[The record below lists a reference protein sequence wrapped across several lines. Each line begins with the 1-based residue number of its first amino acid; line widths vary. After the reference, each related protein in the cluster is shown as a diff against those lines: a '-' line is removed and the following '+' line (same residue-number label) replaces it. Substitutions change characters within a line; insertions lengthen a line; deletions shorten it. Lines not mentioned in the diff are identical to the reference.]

1 MKVQIIDKQALSS
14 ISIEGLTSYL
24 QTREWISGGQWGNRP
39 AIIYTKEDVGRSW
52 DILVPT
58 NTDVADYAI
67 GMAEALEIL
76 ATIEDRSQL
85 DIFYDLSTVGADV
98 IRLRS
103 INGIAQEP
111 ISLRQNADLLE
122 GTYGMVA
129 AAARAAENPRAV
141 YRGSHSSN
149 VTKYLENVRP
159 LPEYAEGYSL
169 TLYSQMPANTG
180 NSRRNGRHEPFAR
193 RATNKLAQALEH
205 AKAAISESA
214 DSVAIDLSP
223 FKNAVDYGVSANLC
237 ASVANIVKKGKGVD
251 IGIQWAAARPANV
264 PNSNFRFTEDSA
276 DILNDAAKFFRDT
289 EPSDESSYGERLIAQ
304 VDRLDRGLYRFDG
317 RAALSVWRGSHRA
330 RIRIKVKFDKPDYER
345 VIQAFQGNRKISL
358 IGDMHRVGKT
368 YELRNPR
375 NLIISEPTHMT
386 TLT

>member
-1 MKVQIIDKQALSS
+1 MKVQIRDAEALSKLS
-14 ISIEGLTSYL
+14 IVGLRSYL
-24 QTREWISGGQWGNRP
+24 DSKEWKNEGAWGDRP
-39 AIIYTKEDVGRSW
+39 ALIYVKEHAGRSW

-58 NTDVADYAI
+58 RDTVADYPER
-67 GMAEALEIL
+67 MADAVAALAEV
-76 ATIEDRSQL
+76 EDRSQL
-85 DIFYDLSTVGADV
+85 DILNNLKVAASSDM

-103 INGIAQEP
+103 LNGIAQEP
-111 ISLRQNADLLE
+111 ISLRRNADLLE

-129 AAARAAENPRAV
+129 AAARAAENSRAV
-141 YRGSHSSN
+141 YHGKHSSE
-149 VTKYLENVRP
+149 VKAYLENVRP
-159 LPEYAEGYSL
+159 LPEYVEGYSL
-169 TLYSQMPANTG
+169 TLYSQVPASIGNRR

-205 AKAAISESA
+205 AEAAISESA

-237 ASVANIVKKGKGVD
+237 ASVAKIVKKGKGVV

-289 EPSDESSYGERLIAQ
+289 APSYDEQLIAQ
-304 VDRLDRGLYRFDG
+304 VDSLDRGMHRFDG
-317 RAALSVWRGSHRA
+317 QAHLLPRQDSQYA
-330 RIRIKVKFDKPDYER
+330 RKRIKVKFAQPDHDM
-345 VIQAFQGNRKISL
+345 VIYAFHRNREISL
-358 IGDMHRVGKT
+358 SGDMHKVGNG

-375 NLIISEPTHMT
+375 NLSITEQEAQPE
-386 TLT
+386 